1 MACCVFQ
8 GSSQSEVE
16 GWISSIHSSSAVQF
30 VGSRGKE
37 QTRWLLTSK
46 LEKIQENIESD
57 CKLKKMAEL
66 QLTVVSDSKNKQ
78 VITDQVCCIIHDAM
92 IVHGTFQTSKV

>member
-1 MACCVFQ
+1 
-8 GSSQSEVE
+8 
-16 GWISSIHSSSAVQF
+16 VQF

-66 QLTVVSDSKNKQ
+66 QLTVVTDSKNKQ
-78 VITDQVCCIIHDAM
+78 VITEQVSVGNTVENEDCFLLMC
-92 IVHGTFQTSKV
+92 K

>member
-1 MACCVFQ
+1 M
-8 GSSQSEVE
+8 E
-16 GWISSIHSSSAVQF
+16 GWISSIHSASAVQF
-30 VGSRGKE
+30 VGSRGKD

-78 VITDQVCCIIHDAM
+78 VITEQVI
-92 IVHGTFQTSKV
+92 

>member
-1 MACCVFQ
+1 M
-8 GSSQSEVE
+8 
-16 GWISSIHSSSAVQF
+16 QF

-66 QLTVVSDSKNKQ
+66 QLTVVTDSKNKQ
-78 VITDQVCCIIHDAM
+78 VITEQVSVGNTVENEDCFLLMC
-92 IVHGTFQTSKV
+92 K